1 MQVLHT
7 NLWIFLDIRGI
18 HYMLKFIDYFF
29 LADYDDEDFKG
40 RIKDITIFK
49 RSEMAPMNLG
59 VEMERIADF
68 CRRWKINR
76 LAIFGSAVRGELRP
90 GSDIDLLVTFRS
102 DADWT
107 MFDHFTM
114 EEELSRLLGR
124 EVDLISVRAVEEN
137 PNPITRR
144 EILDSARQIYAA

>member
-1 MQVLHT
+1 MT
-7 NLWIFLDIRGI
+7 
-18 HYMLKFIDYFF
+18 
-29 LADYDDEDFKG
+29 
-40 RIKDITIFK
+40 
-49 RSEMAPMNLG
+49 PMNLG
-59 VEMERIADF
+59 IGAEKIADF
-68 CRRWKINR
+68 CRRWKINS
-76 LAIFGSAVRGELRP
+76 LSIFGSAVRGELRDD
-90 GSDIDLLVTFRS
+90 SDIDLLVTFRS

-114 EEELSRLLGR
+114 EDELSRLLGR

>member
-1 MQVLHT
+1 MHG
-7 NLWIFLDIRGI
+7 R
-18 HYMLKFIDYFF
+18 HYILKFIDYLF

-76 LAIFGSAVRGELRP
+76 LAIFGSAVRGELRDD
-90 GSDIDLLVTFRS
+90 SDIDLLVTFHN

-114 EEELSRLLGR
+114 EDELSHLLGR

>member
-1 MQVLHT
+1 MT
-7 NLWIFLDIRGI
+7 
-18 HYMLKFIDYFF
+18 
-29 LADYDDEDFKG
+29 
-40 RIKDITIFK
+40 
-49 RSEMAPMNLG
+49 PMNLG
-59 VEMERIADF
+59 IEADRIADF

-76 LAIFGSAVRGELRP
+76 LAIFGSALREELRP
-90 GSDIDLLVTFRS
+90 DSDIDLLVTFRS

-114 EEELSRLLGR
+114 EEELSRLFGR

-137 PNPITRR
+137 PNPISRR